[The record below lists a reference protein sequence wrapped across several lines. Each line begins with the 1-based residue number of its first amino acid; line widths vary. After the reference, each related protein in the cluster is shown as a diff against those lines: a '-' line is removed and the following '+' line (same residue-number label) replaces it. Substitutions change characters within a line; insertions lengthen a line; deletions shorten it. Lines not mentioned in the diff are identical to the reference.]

1 MRTNEQSKKSLRTTA
16 FMVELALLTALV
28 VVLQLLSNVM
38 SFGPVAFSLSLIP
51 VVIGAL
57 MLGPWAGAF
66 LGAVLG
72 LVNFIASFYNPF
84 LLMLFHS
91 APVVYILVCFGKTIL
106 AGLVAG
112 LIYRALCRRHE
123 FLGVCL
129 ASLSAPVVN
138 TGVFLVMM
146 ALFFRGA
153 MVDFFG
159 AETVGNIWTFIMVS
173 IITFNFFIEFG
184 VNAVLCVAVERIIH
198 AVRRE
203 RINAQKQ

>member
-1 MRTNEQSKKSLRTTA
+1 MRENANRLNVTK
-16 FMVELALLTALV
+16 MVELAVLTALV
-28 VVLQLLSNVM
+28 VVFQLLSNFM
-38 SFGPVAFSLSLIP
+38 QFGPVAFSLALVP

-57 MLGPWAGAF
+57 MLGPLAGAY

-72 LVNFIASFYNPF
+72 LVNFIASFSNVF
-84 LLMLFHS
+84 LLTLFQS
-91 APVVYILVCFGKTIL
+91 SPVLYILVCFGKTIL

-112 LIYRALCRRHE
+112 LIYKAFCRKRE

-138 TGVFLVMM
+138 TGVFLVFM

-153 MVDFFG
+153 MIDFFG
-159 AETVGNIWTFIMVS
+159 AENVGNIWTFVMVS

-203 RINAQKQ
+203 RINAQADWK